1 MLLYSVDLLTFV
13 LFFLCLNYK
22 NDNISLLA
30 LTNNIYFIG
39 GESYGASIEH
49 SFLTRKQ
56 GLFQLFKFDT
66 FSRWVTVCTTAFEVQ
81 AASTVT
87 PKTVMYV
94 EVNNHDFN
102 NVGKYTLAEP
112 INLLLIWGLFLRPIL
127 IMTRSIKTLLIS
139 K

>member
-49 SFLTRKQ
+49 SFFNKKTGIISTFLSLILLVG
-56 GLFQLFKFDT
+56 GLLF
-66 FSRWVTVCTTAFEVQ
+66 A
-81 AASTVT
+81 
-87 PKTVMYV
+87 
-94 EVNNHDFN
+94 
-102 NVGKYTLAEP
+102 
-112 INLLLIWGLFLRPIL
+112 LRI
-127 IMTRSIKTLLIS
+127 
-139 K
+139 

>member
-1 MLLYSVDLLTFV
+1 MPYSLIGKERPSQDHFAKDALYSVDLLTFV

-66 FSRWVTVCTTAFEVQ
+66 FSRWVTVCTTC
-81 AASTVT
+81 
-87 PKTVMYV
+87 
-94 EVNNHDFN
+94 
-102 NVGKYTLAEP
+102 
-112 INLLLIWGLFLRPIL
+112 I
-127 IMTRSIKTLLIS
+127 
-139 K
+139 

>member
-1 MLLYSVDLLTFV
+1 MGHQLST
-13 LFFLCLNYK
+13 
-22 NDNISLLA
+22 
-30 LTNNIYFIG
+30 
-39 GESYGASIEH
+39 H
-49 SFLTRKQ
+49 FLTRKQ

-94 EVNNHDFN
+94 EVNTQH
-102 NVGKYTLAEP
+102 LEP

>member
-1 MLLYSVDLLTFV
+1 M
-13 LFFLCLNYK
+13 
-22 NDNISLLA
+22 LA

-49 SFLTRKQ
+49 SFFNKKT
-56 GLFQLFKFDT
+56 GIISTFKFDT

-81 AASTVT
+81 ATSTVT

-102 NVGKYTLAEP
+102 NVGKYTLAGTNQP
-112 INLLLIWGLFLRPIL
+112 AFDMGIIFAPIL
-127 IMTRSIKTLLIS
+127 I
-139 K
+139 